1 MEQETRKRLSGVLF
15 TLGLVQVAGKDN
27 LDRLLGCMQMLE
39 TVLEEKDDGE
49 QDPAER

>member
-1 MEQETRKRLSGVLF
+1 MDGRLYAIKK
-15 TLGLVQVAGKDN
+15 TLNEIEVHGSEN

>member
-1 MEQETRKRLSGVLF
+1 MEQDTKTRLSNVLY
-15 TLGLVQVAGKDN
+15 TLGLIQVSGKDN

-39 TVLEEKDDGE
+39 TVLEEKDDDE